1 MSLRE
6 ILTLEARGGDAFV
19 GNGPSYPWGGLYGGQ
34 IVAQAFRAACMTV
47 DSDQAPHSLH
57 AYFIRSGTM
66 EREVR
71 YEVER
76 LRDGRSFSTRRVVCY
91 QGDQVIASLGASFQ
105 VHEEGPDRSVPT
117 APAYGSAESLQR
129 DSWGYLVD
137 RSWIPTTE
145 LGRAT
150 ALVAVKEELGDDPLL
165 QASALVF
172 LSDDLPTD
180 AVGMLHPDQVRP
192 GSGSWP
198 FFNASLDHAVWFHAP
213 ARVDAPHVH
222 DFHATRLRGAR
233 GLSRGEI
240 YDPEGI
246 LVASVTQEVLI
257 RPRRAR

>member
-1 MSLRE
+1 
-6 ILTLEARGGDAFV
+6 
-19 GNGPSYPWGGLYGGQ
+19 
-34 IVAQAFRAACMTV
+34 
-47 DSDQAPHSLH
+47 
-57 AYFIRSGTM
+57 M

-180 AVGMLHPDQVRP
+180 VPVTGP
-192 GSGSWP
+192 GTDVVSGSQ
-198 FFNASLDHAVWFHAP
+198 HH
-213 ARVDAPHVH
+213 DAAGLERWDRPPRRNGTGVG
-222 DFHATRLRGAR
+222 DATRL
-233 GLSRGEI
+233 
-240 YDPEGI
+240 DHD
-246 LVASVTQEVLI
+246 VL
-257 RPRRAR
+257 RR